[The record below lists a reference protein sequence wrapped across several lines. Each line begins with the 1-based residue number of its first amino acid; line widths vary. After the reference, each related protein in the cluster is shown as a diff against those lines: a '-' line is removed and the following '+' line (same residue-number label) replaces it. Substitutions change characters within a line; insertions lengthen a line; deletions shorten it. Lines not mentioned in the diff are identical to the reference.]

1 MAKQK
6 TEGQEQTVDPK
17 KIAGIPSKELFIDM
31 LVKDLSLRDAIGDLV
46 DNSVDAANKMASQ
59 FKTDL
64 SKFSIHIAF
73 DKNHF
78 SILDNAGGIEEEV
91 ARKYAFK
98 LGKPKDYSQ
107 GKHTIGQFG
116 IGMKRAFFKL
126 GELIVIESVA
136 LKSDFDLTIS
146 VKEWREREDEKDWD
160 FNFKE
165 KPHLKAHPLKD
176 TTTKIVV
183 TQLKPDAKNQFND
196 PQFLTDLQNEIAK
209 EHQIAINKGLK
220 IYINSDK
227 SLNITKPGE
236 PLPAPKIT
244 LISDKDFKPCYWNH
258 TFPNGLKVEVI
269 TGISEDKGEDGG
281 WYIFCN
287 DRLILGPD
295 TTEITGWKGGKGK
308 GGKEGKEL
316 PKYHDQYFRFRGY
329 VFFSSDDSSKLP
341 WTTSKT
347 GIDKDS
353 PEYSFTKTQM
363 ILMAKQVK
371 PLMDELKK
379 EREKDNPEN
388 EQLLNK
394 KVEEASEKSVKDVF
408 HLMSRKLYAQKY
420 IYPEKLFNPPMKG
433 DVTIKF
439 KKSSKE
445 VKKVKDY
452 FGTSSHNDAGSLAF
466 DHFYKNQIGKK

>member
-6 TEGQEQTVDPK
+6 LDAQNEDLN

-31 LVKDLSLRDAIGDLV
+31 LVKDLSLKDAIGDLV

-64 SKFSIHIAF
+64 SKFLIHISF

-78 SILDNAGGIEEEV
+78 SISDNAGGIEEDV

-98 LGKPKDYSQ
+98 LGKPKNYSP

-126 GELIVIESVA
+126 GEHIVVESVA
-136 LKSDFDLTIS
+136 LKSAFDLTIS
-146 VKEWREREDEKDWD
+146 VKEWRDREDETDWD
-160 FNFKE
+160 FNFTE
-165 KPHLKAHPLKD
+165 APNLKSHPLKG
-176 TTTKIVV
+176 TRTKIVV
-183 TQLKPDAKNQFND
+183 TQLKHDAKNQFSE
-196 PQFLTDLQNEIAK
+196 PQFLIDLQNEIAK
-209 EHQIAINKGLK
+209 EHQFAINKGLK

-227 SLNITKPGE
+227 SLNTTNPGKP
-236 PLPAPKIT
+236 LQAPKIT

-258 TFPNGLKVEVI
+258 TFPNGLKVEII
-269 TGISEDKGEDGG
+269 TGISEDIGEDGG

-287 DRLILGPD
+287 ERLILGPD
-295 TTEITGWKGGKGK
+295 TTEITGWKGGKSK

-363 ILMAKQVK
+363 ILMAKQAT
-371 PLMDELKK
+371 D
-379 EREKDNPEN
+379 
-388 EQLLNK
+388 
-394 KVEEASEKSVKDVF
+394 
-408 HLMSRKLYAQKY
+408 
-420 IYPEKLFNPPMKG
+420 G
-433 DVTIKF
+433 
-439 KKSSKE
+439 
-445 VKKVKDY
+445 
-452 FGTSSHNDAGSLAF
+452 
-466 DHFYKNQIGKK
+466 